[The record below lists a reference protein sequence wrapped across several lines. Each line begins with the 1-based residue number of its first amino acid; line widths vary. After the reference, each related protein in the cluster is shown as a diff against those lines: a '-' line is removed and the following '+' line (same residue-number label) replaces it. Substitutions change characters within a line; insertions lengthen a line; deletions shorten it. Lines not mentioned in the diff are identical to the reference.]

1 MKFLSNAID
10 LLNYAYLVFSI
21 DNCINSKVLPGQMH
35 TLLPSL
41 QVLSIRFCPELESFP
56 DGVLP
61 SSLNSLETYSCEKL
75 IAGRLGW
82 GLQALPFL
90 RRFCMRSKFEISEYF
105 PERELLPSSLTS
117 LEIWIILFWNLWMV
131 ISFTFIGDWLL
142 PNSSFHA
149 RRGSANISM
158 FP

>member
-21 DNCINSKVLPGQMH
+21 DNCINSKALPGQMH

-41 QVLSIRFCPELESFP
+41 QVLSIRFCPEL
-56 DGVLP
+56 GVISRRGFAIQFKFTSNLF
-61 SSLNSLETYSCEKL
+61 LWKTYRQPLGFGVNLKFQNTFQRGSCCP
-75 IAGRLGW
+75 RL
-82 GLQALPFL
+82 L
-90 RRFCMRSKFEISEYF
+90 RPLKFG
-105 PERELLPSSLTS
+105 
-117 LEIWIILFWNLWMV
+117 IILFRNLWMV

-142 PNSSFHA
+142 PKSSFHA

-158 FP
+158 FPECQEMSKTGPR

>member
-1 MKFLSNAID
+1 
-10 LLNYAYLVFSI
+10 
-21 DNCINSKVLPGQMH
+21 MH

-82 GLQALPFL
+82 GLQALPSL
-90 RRFCMRSKFEISEYF
+90 RRFCIRGKFEIWNNPLLKSLNGH
-105 PERELLPSSLTS
+105 ELYLHWGLAAAQIFIPCQKRVCQHLYVSLVS
-117 LEIWIILFWNLWMV
+117 RNVQDWSKIAHVPV
-131 ISFTFIGDWLL
+131 IKIDE
-142 PNSSFHA
+142 
-149 RRGSANISM
+149 
-158 FP
+158 

>member
-1 MKFLSNAID
+1 MLIWCSVLITVIIWRRCLARCTPCSHLFRFWV
-10 LLNYAYLVFSI
+10 YVFVQ
-21 DNCINSKVLPGQMH
+21 N
-35 TLLPSL
+35 
-41 QVLSIRFCPELESFP
+41 LESFP
-56 DGVLP
+56 GGGLP

-90 RRFCMRSKFEISEYF
+90 RRFCMMSKFEISEYF

-131 ISFTFIGDWLL
+131 MNFTFIGDWLL
-142 PNSSFHA
+142 PKSSFHA

-158 FP
+158 FPECQEMSKTGPR